1 MKTSFSMKLQTVH
14 KQLKNNDIN
23 SIEMS
28 NKPFILLR
36 GIHCTWCI
44 YNHDIMVM
52 MGVFVN
58 SDINIEVSFVLV
70 DSFAEWYQE

>member
-1 MKTSFSMKLQTVH
+1 MKLQTVH

-23 SIEMS
+23 SIENVKTNPS
-28 NKPFILLR
+28 FCLR